1 MPLSVKNAPVQCPVT
16 VSSAKAFTRA
26 AINRT
31 YPETNPV
38 TTMFLMHLIEGNAFA
53 MANMQCILFC
63 SLKSLSLYCRFA
75 R

>member
-53 MANMQCILFC
+53 MAKYAMHFIMFP
-63 SLKSLSLYCRFA
+63 
-75 R
+75 